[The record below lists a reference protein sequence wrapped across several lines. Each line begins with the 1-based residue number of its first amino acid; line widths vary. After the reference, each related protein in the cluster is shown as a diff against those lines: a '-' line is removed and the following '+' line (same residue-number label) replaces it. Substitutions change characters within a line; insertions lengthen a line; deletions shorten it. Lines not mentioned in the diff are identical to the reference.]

1 MNRMFLV
8 TTNDRK
14 LIPDVL
20 KFTLNEGLITADGVG
35 SYGATIFAS
44 GGEVLTVQRPMVK
57 GDRVD
62 TMFHPHIRSNRAL
75 ATMAIDGQT
84 FRPDQTQPF
93 RHKGWVFAL
102 TGDEVPELAPPAG
115 EWEAAFVA
123 RNSRARCP
131 AEDLAH
137 HVIARLLSSGA
148 LRERVLDSAL
158 LARAIRDVVGPL
170 SDQGLKRWTAALTS
184 QEMGVVVTQ
193 GRPVHYAA
201 VTGIKEGR
209 GAPVRAAHLRAT
221 VVVDSPV
228 EGRAWTEIPEGK
240 ALEVGPLPPCRLL
253 D

>member
-20 KFTLNEGLITADGVG
+20 KFTLNEDLITADGVG
-35 SYGATIFAS
+35 SYGATSFAS
-44 GGEVLTVQRPMVK
+44 GGEVLTVQQPMAA

-75 ATMAIDGQT
+75 ATMAIDGKT
-84 FRPDQTQPF
+84 FRPERTQPF

-102 TGDEVPELAPPAG
+102 TGDEVPELAPPAD

-123 RNSRARCP
+123 RNSRGACP
-131 AEDLAH
+131 AEDLAN

-148 LRERVLDSAL
+148 LRERVLDAAA
-158 LARAIRDVVGPL
+158 LARAVRGVVGPL
-170 SDQGLKRWTAALTS
+170 ADQGLQQWAAVLTS
-184 QEMGVVVTQ
+184 EDVGVVVAQ
-193 GRPVHYAA
+193 GRPVHYIA
-201 VTGIKEGR
+201 VKGIKEGR
-209 GAPVRAAHLRAT
+209 GAPARASHLRAT
-221 VVVDSPV
+221 LVVDGPV
-228 EGRAWTEIPEGK
+228 EGRAWTELPEGK